1 MKRGQHRKSLD
12 KLFQGFKPAVESCY
26 FNWEVA
32 YPMEGITYCSADKKN
47 IMFLSRTLQ
56 LQRGAKTS
64 VGVEPFEHGGGKGE
78 SAALG
83 DYKGRGSSCLSQQ
96 EVAVRPKETL
106 LTKRK
111 CLSVSGGGGMLVR
124 LGANSL
130 PQDDGG
136 GKCMYKAPSSS
147 SGGKMKLTQGAG
159 KGGPIAGGPGGG
171 AGLACGKLASAK
183 RRTSSEDS
191 SLEPDLAD
199 LSIDDGCSLAL
210 GAEASN
216 TFEFLPAPPEI
227 LPSTSPL
234 LRDSHKYSIGGSKM
248 SDTSLMSG
256 ASSVLP
262 IAKSGP
268 PCCLSKETIMLM
280 IDMPSTADKNGEQPL
295 EPGQS
300 ADKDAN
306 LDGSSATSMFAA
318 TSRVA
323 TAEVSAKKPQC
334 CREAMSADA
343 PAGEREANLDDG
355 LAAQGPPAAGEV
367 LGAPAE
373 GDDDY
378 QAYYLGVASEEAADK
393 PMADAHQEEEPD
405 IFAGIQPLE
414 QEGRMEVGSW
424 DHLLSHLLTKM
435 TERQKV

>member
-1 MKRGQHRKSLD
+1 
-12 KLFQGFKPAVESCY
+12 
-26 FNWEVA
+26 
-32 YPMEGITYCSADKKN
+32 MEGITYCSADKKN

-64 VGVEPFEHGGGKGE
+64 VAGGMEPFEHGGVKGE
-78 SAALG
+78 NA

-124 LGANSL
+124 LGATSL
-130 PQDDGG
+130 PQED
-136 GKCMYKAPSSS
+136 GKCMYKVPSSS

-159 KGGPIAGGPGGG
+159 KGPSAGGSGGG
-171 AGLACGKLASAK
+171 GGLVCGKLASAK

-199 LSIDDGCSLAL
+199 LSLDDGCSLAL

-216 TFEFLPAPPEI
+216 TFEFLPAPPDM
-227 LPSTSPL
+227 LPSASPL

-248 SDTSLMSG
+248 SDVG
-256 ASSVLP
+256 GSSSTLP
-262 IAKSGP
+262 IATPAP

-280 IDMPSTADKNGEQPL
+280 IDVPSGAEKNGEQQL
-295 EPGQS
+295 EPGQN
-300 ADKDAN
+300 ADKDVNPA
-306 LDGSSATSMFAA
+306 GSSANSMFAA
-318 TSRVA
+318 TTKVVSGEA
-323 TAEVSAKKPQC
+323 SAKKTPC
-334 CREAMSADA
+334 CREALSAEA
-343 PAGEREANLDDG
+343 QAGGRAANADDDV
-355 LAAQGPPAAGEV
+355 AAQGPPVAGEM

-378 QAYYLGVASEEAADK
+378 QAYYLGVAAEEAADK
-393 PMADAHQEEEPD
+393 PLADTHQEEEPD

-424 DHLLSHLLTKM
+424 EHLLIHTFRKM
-435 TERQKV
+435 SERH